1 MELITVGT
9 GSTGNCYLLKRDNG
23 HFIALDCGCPWKQV
37 LVGCGFLPSMIDF
50 ALVTHS
56 HKDHSGYIRDFE
68 KSGIDVYDCGLMDA
82 ISDYFCNHAPIVQWR
97 LGTSLWPNMEGGV
110 CAVSWWE
117 DDNLNMIMFDYK
129 V

>member
-1 MELITVGT
+1 MI
-9 GSTGNCYLLKRDNG
+9 GNYR
-23 HFIALDCGCPWKQV
+23 FY
-37 LVGCGFLPSMIDF
+37 PSQIEDDIYGIMD
-50 ALVTHS
+50 
-56 HKDHSGYIRDFE
+56 DYQC
-68 KSGIDVYDCGLMDA
+68 GIDTYDCGLMDA
-82 ISDYFCNHAPIVQWR
+82 ISDYFCNHTPIVQWR